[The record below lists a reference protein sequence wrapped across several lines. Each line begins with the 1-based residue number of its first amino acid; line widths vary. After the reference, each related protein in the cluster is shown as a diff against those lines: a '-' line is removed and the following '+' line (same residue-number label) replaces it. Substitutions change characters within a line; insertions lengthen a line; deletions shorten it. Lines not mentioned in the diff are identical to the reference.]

1 MDDPNVFVVLIP
13 CDEKN
18 RARTAFRLPENM
30 NRFYKAT
37 GGVAEEPTI
46 DSREPTP
53 APLPPSEENGERDQN
68 ATDCII
74 LTFNKPPKDPLKGW
88 QLGTNEVLCDV
99 LLGHRG
105 TRGISGRQ
113 YNINAD
119 KRGWIF
125 LHDYHSSHGTAVSYD
140 NQKQDE
146 VRKKE
151 TWILSRGPGT
161 ESEWED
167 VTIHAGG
174 MAIKIEFPNQ
184 RAGPPEYVE
193 NLRAFFERSQTAL
206 PSVEALEFDSYQ
218 TTTAPSQP
226 RTPSQRPIYLD
237 DGLIGRGEY
246 GEVRRVIK
254 ARNGNVY
261 AAKTFFPPPK
271 GPQRRDKKKRKRD
284 AEKWSEKVRTWLEK
298 IRNEIAIMVNNPH
311 VSVLLPP
318 QGSALNITLIT
329 EQPNVMRV
337 IDFQDTPEPLLL
349 MPYYPTG
356 NLMDLESVSNEQY
369 VSAFRQILL
378 GLSHLHRRGVVHRD
392 LKPENFLV
400 EENPFTIIIADFG
413 ISNVVT
419 DNLLKTFCG
428 SLKYAA
434 PEVFPGSS
442 HGYGTSVDIWS
453 LGVIILELMYGL
465 PTMPDQE
472 QGPGALQK
480 WNKTWRQLLLD
491 KVFES
496 DEDYD
501 KVVNILLGMIKAD
514 PEERLS
520 ADGCLERGCHNGL
533 FRKTRNGHIVGANDT
548 EVNTP
553 EDATSQAEEAEEA
566 DDGTKT
572 PTLRSPQWTEVG
584 INDTSLLVGKPWG
597 SVNGDRAGSM
607 NSLSTIKGSIS
618 GTPARR
624 PTTSTSTGLSWS
636 WTIGLSNFDSD
647 GGFDLDSGS
656 RQEGGHVAGL
666 FIRRERFTGSFESRR
681 SSEDAAEEQVE
692 EAGPGQRGLTDQP
705 GLGSAAGLDSLEQH
719 LIDLLAG

>member
-1 MDDPNVFVVLIP
+1 MDDPNVFAVLIP
-13 CDEKN
+13 CDNKN
-18 RARTAFRLPENM
+18 RARTAFRLPENV

-37 GGVAEEPTI
+37 GGIAEEPTI
-46 DSREPTP
+46 GSREPTP
-53 APLPPSEENGERDQN
+53 ALLPPSKEKGKGDQN
-68 ATDCII
+68 ATDRII

-88 QLGTNEVLCDV
+88 QLGTNKVSSDI

-105 TRGISGRQ
+105 TAGISGRQ
-113 YNINAD
+113 FNITAD

-125 LHDYHSSHGTAVSYD
+125 LHDYHSSHGTAVSY
-140 NQKQDE
+140 NHEKQDE

-161 ESEWED
+161 RTRWKD
-167 VTIHAGG
+167 IIIHAGG
-174 MAIKIEFPNQ
+174 LAIKIEFPNQ
-184 RAGPPEYVE
+184 RAGPPEYVK

-206 PSVEALEFDSYQ
+206 PSVKALEFDSYP

-237 DGLIGRGEY
+237 DGLIGRGEF

-254 ARNGNVY
+254 ARDGKVY

-271 GPQRRDKKKRKRD
+271 GPQQRGSKKRKRD
-284 AEKWSEKVRTWLEK
+284 AEEWLEK
-298 IRNEIAIMVNNPH
+298 VRNEIAIMTNNPH
-311 VSVLLPP
+311 VSAPLPP
-318 QGSALNITLIT
+318 QRLALIIVLIIK
-329 EQPNVMRV
+329 QPNVMRV
-337 IDFQDTPEPLLL
+337 IDFQDTHEPFLL
-349 MPYYPTG
+349 MPYYPIG
-356 NLMDLESVSNEQY
+356 NLVDLKSVSDEQY
-369 VSAFRQILL
+369 VSTFRQIFL

-392 LKPENFLV
+392 LKPENFLIK
-400 EENPFTIIIADFG
+400 ENPYTIIIADFG
-413 ISNVVT
+413 LSNVVT

-442 HGYGTSVDIWS
+442 HSYGPSVDIWS
-453 LGVIILELMYGL
+453 LGVIMLELMYGL

-472 QGPGALQK
+472 QEPGTLQK

-491 KVFES
+491 KVFEL

-501 KVVNILLGMIKAD
+501 KVVNILLGMIKVD

-533 FRKTRNGHIVGANDT
+533 FRKTRDGHIVGANDT

-553 EDATSQAEEAEEA
+553 GDATSQAEEAEEA
-566 DDGTKT
+566 EESDDGTKT
-572 PTLRSPQWTEVG
+572 PTLRSLQWAEVG
-584 INDTSLLVGKPWG
+584 MNDTSFL
-597 SVNGDRAGSM
+597 VNGDRAGSM
-607 NSLSTIKGSIS
+607 NSPLTIKDSIS

-624 PTTSTSTGLSWS
+624 PTTPTSAGLSWS
-636 WTIGLSNFDSD
+636 LTIGPSNSDSD
-647 GGFDLDSGS
+647 GGFDMDSGS
-656 RQEGGHVAGL
+656 RQEGGPVAGL
-666 FIRRERFTGSFESRR
+666 FIRRDRFTGSLESRR

-692 EAGPGQRGLTDQP
+692 EADPGQRDLTVTDQP
-705 GLGSAAGLDSLEQH
+705 GIGSAAGLDSFEKR
-719 LIDLLAG
+719 LIELLAG